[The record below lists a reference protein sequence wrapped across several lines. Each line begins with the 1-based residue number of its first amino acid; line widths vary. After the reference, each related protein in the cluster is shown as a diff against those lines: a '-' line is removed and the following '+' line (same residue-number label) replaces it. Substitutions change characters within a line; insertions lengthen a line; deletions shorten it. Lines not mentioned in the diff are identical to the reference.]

1 MSEKVDSKHGL
12 PESYPKINISAKMF
26 VERMNNYFELQKAL
40 GNKTYEGDNGDK
52 VKVLIFMNQVT
63 DRPGNNLQ
71 VYMKRMKDRNEQVT
85 YAALCDQFKKD
96 NTNLAE
102 QENLMTSLTYELRPD
117 ITSFKHEAAIND
129 YVNRFNEKL
138 NQLEEQYD
146 EQRMKDAFMHQIH
159 PALKSQLQALLVS
172 QQKTTDKVSLSDLQQ
187 LAIANANA
195 TQDKWLQYRSNVR
208 DRQGVKRPYQQTRV
222 NHFEYV
228 YGNINERHSSSTD
241 ISSINAIS
249 NQPRSK
255 MDLVIQYCETKNLC
269 RWCKQ
274 ARHLAAGE
282 RCYATNKPIRI
293 SEDDL
298 NVFAQSRG
306 FNQLNFRG
314 RQK

>member
-1 MSEKVDSKHGL
+1 MTDRVDSKQGL
-12 PESYPKINISAKMF
+12 PDSYPKINISAKMF

-40 GNKTYEGDNGDK
+40 GNKTFDADK
-52 VKVLIFMNQVT
+52 VKVLIFTNQVT

-71 VYMKRMKDRNEQVT
+71 VYMKRMNQRNEEIT

-117 ITSFKHEAAIND
+117 TMTYKHEAAIND

-172 QQKTTDKVSLSDLQQ
+172 QQKTTDKVTLFDLQQ

-195 TQDKWLQYRSNVR
+195 AQDKWTQYRSNIR
-208 DRQGVKRPYQQTRV
+208 DKQGVGVKRPYQQTRV
-222 NHFEYV
+222 NLIENT
-228 YGNINERHSSSTD
+228 YGNMNERHSSSTD
-241 ISSINAIS
+241 TSINAIS
-249 NQPRSK
+249 NQPRNK
-255 MDLVIQYCETKNLC
+255 MDLVLQYCEAKNLC

-274 ARHLAAGE
+274 ARHLAPNE
-282 RCYATNKPIRI
+282 RCYVTNRPNRI
-293 SEDDL
+293 SEDEL
-298 NVFAQSRG
+298 NAFAQSRG
-306 FNQLNFRG
+306 YQLNFRG